1 MEQNQQLTN
10 ESISKKFTNQF
21 DLVNYAIKIAENLI
35 RTGREPKVKIDS
47 ENKAMQVLAEI
58 SSEMNMP
65 EETQE
70 TQEIKT

>member
-1 MEQNQQLTN
+1 MEQNQHLTN

-21 DLVNYAIKIAENLI
+21 DLVNYAIKIAVNMI
-35 RTGREPKVKIDS
+35 KTGREPRVKIDS

-70 TQEIKT
+70 IKT